1 MGIDMTKESNGN
13 VHASVT
19 CENRE
24 STEIDSTN
32 DSNGDMPV
40 IMPCQMPQECT
51 ETNIT
56 DESSGNV
63 STAEEL
69 LPILCN
75 ESGEGLPYAPE
86 DFPLPGDKWRWRV
99 GKRVAVSG
107 DYKDR
112 YLYLPKRLHCQDQS
126 LRRPFA
132 SKLSV
137 ERYIRTTFPNVD
149 VDAFFNSFS
158 WKVPSKNLPLPS
170 GVMERRPF
178 FTLHHE
184 EIGDHSQ
191 SDSPSG
197 TLRCKARN
205 KLCSSLIEQ
214 PEEAARTSIPC
225 DFCCIEPGFCRD
237 CCCILCFKVI
247 TSANGGYNYIK
258 CEALSDEGH
267 ICGHL
272 AHLDCA
278 LQAYMAGT
286 VGGSIGLDAQY
297 YCRRCDA
304 KTELVSHVTRLFEAC
319 KSIDSQEE
327 QEKALKLGSCLLRGS
342 LNMSAKILLN
352 RIQSALTML
361 RCGTRLDNIQTDES
375 KSVVSSN
382 GDPSLE
388 GTLYRDALDFR
399 THLSA
404 DESISFDFQTPSVQ
418 LDDEIDQILR
428 SLRKSQELEYRVA
441 EEQLNAQKSYLHNLY
456 QQLKQE
462 SSQLACQKSPANSDD
477 LLNIVLSRNNQIK
490 HEVEKLKE
498 MKEIAKGFGMTPK
511 SILKGHFSLDVDTG
525 EAH

>member
-1 MGIDMTKESNGN
+1 MTPRWRGEYMGTDTTEESNGN

-19 CENRE
+19 CENQE
-24 STEIDSTN
+24 STEIGVTSN
-32 DSNGDMPV
+32 SNGDMPV
-40 IMPCQMPQECT
+40 FMPCRMLRECSKID
-51 ETNIT
+51 IT
-56 DESSGNV
+56 DESNGNI
-63 STAEEL
+63 STAKENSY
-69 LPILCN
+69 LPVSCDA
-75 ESGEGLPYAPE
+75 SGEGLPYAPE
-86 DFPLPGDKWRWRV
+86 NFPLPGDKWRWRV
-99 GKRVAVSG
+99 GKRVAVTG

-112 YLYLPKRLHCQDQS
+112 YLYLPKRLRCRDQS
-126 LRRPFA
+126 FRYTFA

-137 ERYIRTTFPNVD
+137 ERYIRTAFPNAD
-149 VDAFFNSFS
+149 VDEFFASFS
-158 WKVPSKNLPLPS
+158 WKIPSKNLLLPS
-170 GVMERRPF
+170 GVVERRPF
-178 FTLHHE
+178 FTAHHE

-225 DFCCIEPGFCRD
+225 DFCCIEPEFCRD

-247 TSANGGYNYIK
+247 MPVNGGYNYIK
-258 CEALSDEGH
+258 CEASSNDGH

-272 AHLDCA
+272 AHLNCA

-327 QEKALKLGSCLLRGS
+327 HEKALKLGSCLLQGS
-342 LNMSAKILLN
+342 LNTSAKILLN
-352 RIQSALTML
+352 RIQSALTKL
-361 RCGTRLDNIQTDES
+361 KCGIHLETASTDES

-388 GTLYRDALDFR
+388 GAPYRDALDFR
-399 THLSA
+399 THILL
-404 DESISFDFQTPSVQ
+404 DESISFDLQTPSVQ

-428 SLRKSQELEYRVA
+428 SEKVSGVGIQ
-441 EEQLNAQKSYLHNLY
+441 
-456 QQLKQE
+456 
-462 SSQLACQKSPANSDD
+462 SSRGTA
-477 LLNIVLSRNNQIK
+477 
-490 HEVEKLKE
+490 
-498 MKEIAKGFGMTPK
+498 
-511 SILKGHFSLDVDTG
+511 
-525 EAH
+525 

>member
-1 MGIDMTKESNGN
+1 MTPHRLGESMGIDMTKESNGN

-40 IMPCQMPQECT
+40 IMPCQMLQECT

-63 STAEEL
+63 STAKEL
-69 LPILCN
+69 LPILC

-112 YLYLPKRLHCQDQS
+112 YLYLPKRLQCQDQS

-158 WKVPSKNLPLPS
+158 WKVPSKNLLSPS

-237 CCCILCFKVI
+237 CCCILCFTVI

-352 RIQSALTML
+352 RIQSALTKL
-361 RCGTRLDNIQTDES
+361 RCGTRLDNIQTDEN
-375 KSVVSSN
+375 KSVAGIGIQSSR
-382 GDPSLE
+382 
-388 GTLYRDALDFR
+388 GTA
-399 THLSA
+399 
-404 DESISFDFQTPSVQ
+404 
-418 LDDEIDQILR
+418 
-428 SLRKSQELEYRVA
+428 
-441 EEQLNAQKSYLHNLY
+441 
-456 QQLKQE
+456 
-462 SSQLACQKSPANSDD
+462 
-477 LLNIVLSRNNQIK
+477 
-490 HEVEKLKE
+490 
-498 MKEIAKGFGMTPK
+498 
-511 SILKGHFSLDVDTG
+511 
-525 EAH
+525 